1 MRKTT
6 VLLGLVLLPTILLEP
21 LSAQN
26 DTAYCVPSSEF
37 ALGRIRLL
45 DYGPDV
51 RELLGVPLSETPD
64 WDEDDGGPYPLIH
77 LRYRDLLV
85 DLGRDRVQMLE
96 TSAPTLSLP
105 SGVRVGSTVA
115 EVGERLRLQNPRAY
129 FRGDTLAPYSCE
141 SGVWLT
147 LVMQAHPPQ
156 SVLRVQKIQLYTH
169 GP

>member
-1 MRKTT
+1 M
-6 VLLGLVLLPTILLEP
+6 LLSLVLLAPIFLEP

-51 RELLGVPLSETPD
+51 REVLGAPLSETPD
-64 WDEDDGGPYPLIH
+64 WDEDDGGQYRLVH

-105 SGVRVGSTVA
+105 SGVRVGSTIKEVA
-115 EVGERLRLQNPRAY
+115 ERLRLPNPTAY

-141 SGVWLT
+141 DGPELT
-147 LVMQAHPPQ
+147 LIMQAHPPQ
-156 SVLRVQKIQLYTH
+156 SVLRVQKVRLYTH